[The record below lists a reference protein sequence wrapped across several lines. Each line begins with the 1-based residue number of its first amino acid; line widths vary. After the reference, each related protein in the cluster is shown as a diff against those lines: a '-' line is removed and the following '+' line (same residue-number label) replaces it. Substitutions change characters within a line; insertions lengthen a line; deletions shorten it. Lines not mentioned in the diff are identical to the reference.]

1 MDERENRFV
10 FFDRLLFDY
19 IKIKKVVVGGKKMA
33 RSLRAIC
40 FFCYVDDDATLENER
55 IKKRECISDEEFFC
69 VRVLMAFQ
77 LLICKSITRAKVNEN
92 IINKTPSATLYYYSD
107 VFMHSIV
114 IIILSRP
121 PVVSGRVEFTSN

>member
-10 FFDRLLFDY
+10 CFDRLIFDY

-55 IKKRECISDEEFFC
+55 IKRECISDEEFFC

-114 IIILSRP
+114 IIILFRP
-121 PVVSGRVEFTSN
+121 PVVVGRVEFTSN